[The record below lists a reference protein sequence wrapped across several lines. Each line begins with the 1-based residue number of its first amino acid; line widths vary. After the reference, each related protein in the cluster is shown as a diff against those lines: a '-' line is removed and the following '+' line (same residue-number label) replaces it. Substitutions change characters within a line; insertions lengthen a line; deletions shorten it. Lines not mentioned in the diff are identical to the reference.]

1 MSKVYR
7 STIKDI
13 VVIEPKVIHD
23 SRGYFLESFRNSM
36 LENIGYKVTFV
47 QENQVKSSKGA
58 LRGLHYQLKS
68 PQGKLVWV
76 SQGKVL
82 DIAVDIRPAS
92 STFSKW
98 FATILDDENH
108 IRLYIPPGFAHG
120 YYVISEKSTFHYKC
134 TNYYDPSDEFGVSWD
149 DPSLNIDWP
158 EGKKN
163 ISKKDL
169 DLPFLSK
176 VNPNNLPK

>member
-1 MSKVYR
+1 MTKVYR

>member
-7 STIKDI
+7 STLKDI
-13 VVIEPKVIHD
+13 IVIEPKVIYD

-36 LENIGYKVTFV
+36 LEDIGCKVTFV
-47 QENQVKSSKGA
+47 QENQVKSFRGA

-82 DIAVDIRPAS
+82 DIAVDIRPTS
-92 STFSKW
+92 STFSQW
-98 FATILDDENH
+98 FASILDDENH
-108 IRLYIPPGFAHG
+108 TRLYIPPGFAHG
-120 YYVISEKSTFHYKC
+120 YYVISEESIFNYKC
-134 TNYYDPSDEFGVSWD
+134 TNYYDPNDEYGISWSD
-149 DPSLNIDWP
+149 PLLKIDWP

-169 DLPFLSK
+169 ELPLLSK
-176 VNPNNLPK
+176 VNPKNLPK

>member
-7 STIKDI
+7 SKMKDI

-47 QENQVKSSKGA
+47 QENQVKSSKGT

-98 FATILDDENH
+98 FAAILDNENH
-108 IRLYIPPGFAHG
+108 TRMYIPPGFAHG
-120 YYVISEKSTFHYKC
+120 YYVISEKSIFPYKC
-134 TNYYDPSDEFGVSWD
+134 TYY
-149 DPSLNIDWP
+149 
-158 EGKKN
+158 
-163 ISKKDL
+163 
-169 DLPFLSK
+169 
-176 VNPNNLPK
+176 

>member
-1 MSKVYR
+1 MSTVYR
-7 STIKDI
+7 APIEDI

-36 LENIGYKVTFV
+36 LENIGYEVTFV
-47 QENQVKSSKGA
+47 QDNQVKSTKGA

-82 DIAVDIRPAS
+82 DIAVDVRPTS
-92 STFSKW
+92 PTFSKW
-98 FATILDDENH
+98 FGKILDNENH
-108 IRLYIPPGFAHG
+108 TRMYIPPGFAHG

-134 TNYYDPSDEFGVSWD
+134 TNYYDSSDEFGISWD
-149 DPSLNIDWP
+149 DPLLDIKLP

-163 ISKKDL
+163 ISNKDL
-169 DLPFLSK
+169 DLPFLSN
-176 VNPNNLPK
+176 VNSKNLPK